1 MSSAGFCALEVKH
14 AIPTPYQQCM
24 AINQPGVLRCRVWDM
39 RLQKLVKTMD
49 TGKEVTS
56 IEIIQEGQHIT
67 TADGNEVTAHDFT
80 SILVAVHCAWPFI
93 AEHALRV
100 LSSPRLGLPTELG
113 TLDGS
118 AHEHC

>member
-56 IEIIQEGQHIT
+56 IEIIQQGQHIT
-67 TADGNEVTAHDFT
+67 TADGNEVTAHSST
-80 SILVAVHCAWPFI
+80 SMPVAMHSAWPLV
-93 AEHALRV
+93 AEHAL
-100 LSSPRLGLPTELG
+100 S
-113 TLDGS
+113 TL
-118 AHEHC
+118 